1 MAPAGRSRYRG
12 RAHHAQ
18 GAPDASCGPDA
29 SPVAAKVLFGEAR
42 LGKYELSPIMMERS
56 AAQAV
61 RKTASAAFASLRWSS
76 SHIRGL
82 PAGVLQPYRRRF
94 RWEVHHRDRG
104 PEVLKERVLVLL
116 LICYVKSVLGRLV
129 LQARDPVDEGQS
141 RVLLSSGRLD
151 LPTSPATGRSIRRP

>member
-1 MAPAGRSRYRG
+1 MVAGG
-12 RAHHAQ
+12 KHT
-18 GAPDASCGPDA
+18 G
-29 SPVAAKVLFGEAR
+29 VAADPRRATRAIAKSKKR
-42 LGKYELSPIMMERS
+42 ERN
-56 AAQAV
+56 
-61 RKTASAAFASLRWSS
+61 
-76 SHIRGL
+76 L